1 MALFTVKASKKV
13 ETSMKLEESTAR
25 MLDRYAHFH
34 KGSADDVVNEAL
46 KYVFSHDKEFAK
58 YLEQNGNAEV
68 PSSVRIKRAPGSA
81 KAAKSSANGNGSSN
95 GTAAQAASSAT
106 TNSAR

>member
-1 MALFTVKASKKV
+1 MPLFTVKTSRKV
-13 ETSMKLEESTAR
+13 ETSMRLEESTAK

-46 KYVFSHDKEFAK
+46 EYIFGHDKDFQQHLK
-58 YLEQNGNAEV
+58 LHPDEQVA
-68 PSSVRIKRAPGSA
+68 SSVRIKKVSGSA
-81 KAAKSSANGNGSSN
+81 KAAKSGANGNSNGS
-95 GTAAQAASSAT
+95 GTAAPAASSAT

>member
-1 MALFTVKASKKV
+1 MPLFTVKTSKKV
-13 ETSMKLEESTAR
+13 ETSMKLEESTAK

-46 KYVFSHDKEFAK
+46 EYVFSHDKEFAK
-58 YLEQNGNAEV
+58 YLEQNPNAEV
-68 PSSVRIKRAPGSA
+68 PSSVRIKKAPGST
-81 KAAKSSANGNGSSN
+81 KATKSSANGNGP
-95 GTAAQAASSAT
+95 AAQAESSAT